1 MTVSDRDLMRLFDG
15 ELDADEARRVEA
27 ERRGDPTVETR
38 LAGLLQVAAFTRV
51 WSRERGLCAP
61 SRAARRRESSFPRRL
76 AFGGAAL
83 SLAALCVF
91 SLFGTVT
98 TSGGASRVPEDRV
111 PATAVAVEQ
120 VDFGAHAGTIFSV
133 SAAGTETT
141 VVWLSDDAD
150 ENSLAL

>member
-1 MTVSDRDLMRLFDG
+1 VKVPDRDVMRLFDG
-15 ELDADEARRVEA
+15 ELDSAEWRRLSE
-27 ERRGDPTVETR
+27 ERLRDPSVDAR

-51 WSRERGLCAP
+51 WAREKRV
-61 SRAARRRESSFPRRL
+61 RATPRPARQWERTLGVRL
-76 AFGGAAL
+76 ALGGAVLA
-83 SLAALCVF
+83 LAALFV
-91 SLFGTVT
+91 LPRLGPGVV
-98 TSGGASRVPEDRV
+98 GDAARAVPGALP
-111 PATAVAVEQ
+111 AVAVEQ